1 VTDSEAEFGLLETE
15 DVDGVG
21 DEWEEIDV
29 SDTDADRIAR
39 KRDREFSQFRER
51 IKDADQFKVE
61 ASVFDDATYGALYKL
76 VQDGHIDAFGG
87 PISTGKEANVYTA
100 LSGSE
105 ARSASGQSSSAERS
119 SADQSSGRSPRDD
132 GEGTEPRGHEVAVKV
147 YRINASDFK
156 DMRGYLDG
164 DPRFEGIGSDK
175 KKVVTAWVRK
185 ESSNLKRA
193 RRAGVRTPKPIAVER
208 NVLVME
214 YLGTEEGRAKR
225 LSEVH
230 IENPDTAYEVVTEYL
245 RRLYDAGLVH
255 GDLSEYNIVFHE
267 GQLYII
273 DLGQAVTVHH
283 PNAEEFLERDCR
295 NVANFFARQ
304 GVETSPEDLLAY
316 VREYA
321 TPDDDED
328 TAPGSD
334 DDAVP
339 QGTFEDRRE

>member
-1 VTDSEAEFGLLETE
+1 MTDSEGEFGLLETE
-15 DVDGVG
+15 EVDGVG

-39 KRDREFSQFRER
+39 KRDREFSEFRKR

-100 LSGSE
+100 LSG
-105 ARSASGQSSSAERS
+105 
-119 SADQSSGRSPRDD
+119 D
-132 GEGTEPRGHEVAVKV
+132 HEVAVKV
-147 YRINASDFK
+147 YRINASDFT

-214 YLGTEEGRAKR
+214 YLGTDEGRGRR

-230 IENPDTAYEVVTEYL
+230 TENPETAYEVVKEYL

-255 GDLSEYNIVFHE
+255 GDLSEYNVVFHE

-304 GVETSPEDLLAY
+304 GVETTPDELLAY

-321 TPDDDED
+321 TPDDDDD

-339 QGTFEDRRE
+339 QGRLEDRRD

>member
-1 VTDSEAEFGLLETE
+1 VTDSEGEYGLLETDE
-15 DVDGVG
+15 VDGVG

-39 KRDREFSQFRER
+39 KRDREFSEFRKR

-100 LSGSE
+100 LSG
-105 ARSASGQSSSAERS
+105 
-119 SADQSSGRSPRDD
+119 D
-132 GEGTEPRGHEVAVKV
+132 HEVAVKV

-193 RRAGVRTPKPIAVER
+193 RRAGVRTPEPIAVER

-273 DLGQAVTVHH
+273 DLGQAVTIHH
-283 PNAEEFLERDCR
+283 PNADEFLERDCR

-304 GVETSPEDLLAY
+304 GVDTTPEELLAY

-321 TPDDDED
+321 TPTDDED

-339 QGTFEDRRE
+339 QGTPADRADES